1 MQTVQISAD
10 EYGRLIRNEATM
22 ECLDVYLKSEEYAD
36 IKFIRSLVNYAMN
49 YLPFTVPAEPKMP
62 ESFQSVGV
70 NPEFKDE
77 PETEE
82 GWHE

>member
-1 MQTVQISAD
+1 MQYTTIPTD
-10 EYGRLIRNEATM
+10 EYARLIRSEATM
-22 ECLDVYLKSEEYAD
+22 ECLDIYLKSEYAD
-36 IKFIRSLVNYAMN
+36 IKFVKSLVNYAMN

-77 PETEE
+77 HEIENDWEE
-82 GWHE
+82 